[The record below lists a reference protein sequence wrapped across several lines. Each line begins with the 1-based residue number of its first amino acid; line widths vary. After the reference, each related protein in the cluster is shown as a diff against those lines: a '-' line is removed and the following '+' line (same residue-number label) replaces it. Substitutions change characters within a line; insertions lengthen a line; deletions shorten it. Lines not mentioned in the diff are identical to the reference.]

1 MEEPRKQNMEI
12 KNIISITVLDVDTNT
27 KSRLVRLSF
36 NRLSKIKRLS
46 VVYFTIYQ
54 KENDKT

>member
-1 MEEPRKQNMEI
+1 MKQKLEL

-46 VVYFTIYQ
+46 VVYITIYP
-54 KENDKT
+54 KENDKS